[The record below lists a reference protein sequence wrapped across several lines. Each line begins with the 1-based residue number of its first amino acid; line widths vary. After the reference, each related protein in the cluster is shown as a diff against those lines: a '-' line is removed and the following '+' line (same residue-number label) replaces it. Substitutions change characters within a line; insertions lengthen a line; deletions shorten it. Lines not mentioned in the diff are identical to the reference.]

1 MLDESNLKAK
11 FLSQGTSAC
20 LEIYKTIVKN
30 IVIYF
35 NIIYPVRGEVAKIP
49 LQDFYS
55 IRDLGCFKDLEKIP

>member
-11 FLSQGTSAC
+11 LLSQGTPAC

-35 NIIYPVRGEVAKIP
+35 NIIYPVRGEVAKIS
-49 LQDFYS
+49 QDFYS